1 MLGVFDPV
9 LHPRHWAWL
18 IHEFICRQR
27 VGPGRGNRDGAV
39 GVMKV
44 LFSVGECSFDSGRDK
59 AHPDFEFAKMQQ
71 HPIMDGKFE
80 NLFV

>member
-1 MLGVFDPV
+1 
-9 LHPRHWAWL
+9 
-18 IHEFICRQR
+18 
-27 VGPGRGNRDGAV
+27 
-39 GVMKV
+39 MKV

-59 AHPDFEFAKMQQ
+59 AHPDFEFAKMWQ